1 MTNIKTNIVGGNI
14 ANLPKKAKKRNPDSE
29 HDHTLHIADLTS
41 TLFCKMGHCLDT
53 NDKVVQSLL
62 HLSGMDVSEP
72 YEIKVV
78 TDGSGYR
85 TKNNEVVY
93 GGVLYTGYKRFDY
106 DEQMCDSLLN
116 TQAGV
121 AQLASILNLE
131 V

>member
-1 MTNIKTNIVGGNI
+1 MTNIKGNNI
-14 ANLPKKAKKRNPDSE
+14 ANTSKKTKKRSPDAE
-29 HDHTLHIADLTS
+29 HDYVLHIAELTS

-53 NDKVVQSLL
+53 NDKVVQALL
-62 HLSGMDVSEP
+62 HLSGMDVSEE

-93 GGVLYTGYKRFDY
+93 GGVLYTGYKRLDY
-106 DEQMCDSLLN
+106 DEKLCDSLLN
-116 TQAGV
+116 TQEGV

>member
-1 MTNIKTNIVGGNI
+1 MTNIKGNAI
-14 ANLPKKAKKRNPDSE
+14 ANLPKKAKKRNPDAE
-29 HDHTLHIADLTS
+29 FDHTLHIAELTS

-106 DEQMCDSLLN
+106 DEQMCESLLN

-121 AQLASILNLE
+121 AQLASILSLE

>member
-1 MTNIKTNIVGGNI
+1 MTNIKGNAI
-14 ANLPKKAKKRNPDSE
+14 ANTSKKAKKRNPDAE
-29 HDHTLHIADLTS
+29 FDHTLHIADLTS
-41 TLFCKMGHCLDT
+41 TLFCKIGHCLDT

-93 GGVLYTGYKRFDY
+93 GGVLYTGYKRLDY
-106 DEQMCDSLLN
+106 DEHMCESLLN

>member
-1 MTNIKTNIVGGNI
+1 MTNIKGNAI
-14 ANLPKKAKKRNPDSE
+14 ANLPKKAKKRNPDAE
-29 HDHTLHIADLTS
+29 FDHVVHIAELTS

-121 AQLASILNLE
+121 AQLAIILNLE